1 MRLLSSLWSVNI
13 TRIEPA
19 GTQVRPLEL
28 CWLMKTLAVSLRCSH
43 IDIWCLCIDTISVHK
58 NILISYCY
66 DILINIWYEY
76 FKLCTN
82 KIRIKYP
89 TFIQVYSHIA
99 YMGIYLFIYFFF
111 EEVSD
116 DYPDELEK
124 TIKNQKHTHSHT
136 NHSTLCLAAVLYLR
150 TGICGGGGLT
160 SLNLIMCDYWYEYF
174 CAIVISFLSHLIL
187 VFQPYL
193 CFFFSAFFFFPLAG
207 GSRELTMHFTLNWE
221 YVAMV
226 VARDLA

>member
-1 MRLLSSLWSVNI
+1 M
-13 TRIEPA
+13 
-19 GTQVRPLEL
+19 
-28 CWLMKTLAVSLRCSH
+28 
-43 IDIWCLCIDTISVHK
+43 
-58 NILISYCY
+58 NILSYAQ
-66 DILINIWYEY
+66 
-76 FKLCTN
+76 
-82 KIRIKYP
+82 IKYGLN
-89 TFIQVYSHIA
+89 TLHLYRFTHTLHTW
-99 YMGIYLFIYFFF
+99 GFIYLFIFF

-150 TGICGGGGLT
+150 TGICGGGIDFTQSDHVWLLIWIFLCYCYIFSEPLNFGLST
-160 SLNLIMCDYWYEYF
+160 
-174 CAIVISFLSHLIL
+174 ISM
-187 VFQPYL
+187 
-193 CFFFSAFFFFPLAG
+193 FFFSAFFFFPLAG

>member
-99 YMGIYLFIYFFF
+99 YMGIYLFIYLFF

-150 TGICGGGGLT
+150 TGICGGGIDFTQSDHVWLLIWIFLCYCYIFSEPLNFGLST
-160 SLNLIMCDYWYEYF
+160 
-174 CAIVISFLSHLIL
+174 ISM
-187 VFQPYL
+187 
-193 CFFFSAFFFFPLAG
+193 FFFSAFFFFPLAG

>member
-1 MRLLSSLWSVNI
+1 M
-13 TRIEPA
+13 
-19 GTQVRPLEL
+19 
-28 CWLMKTLAVSLRCSH
+28 
-43 IDIWCLCIDTISVHK
+43 
-58 NILISYCY
+58 NILSYAQ
-66 DILINIWYEY
+66 
-76 FKLCTN
+76 
-82 KIRIKYP
+82 IKYGLN
-89 TFIQVYSHIA
+89 TLHLYRFTHTLHTW
-99 YMGIYLFIYFFF
+99 GFIYLFIFF

-150 TGICGGGGLT
+150 TGICGGGLT

-193 CFFFSAFFFFPLAG
+193 CFFFPAFFFFPLAG

>member
-13 TRIEPA
+13 TRMEPA

-58 NILISYCY
+58 LILISYCY

-82 KIRIKYP
+82 KILIKYP
-89 TFIQVYSHIA
+89 TFIQVYSHIV
-99 YMGIYLFIYFFF
+99 YMGIYAIPMYFF
-111 EEVSD
+111 EEVFD
-116 DYPDELEK
+116 DYPNELEK
-124 TIKNQKHTHSHT
+124 TIKNQKHTHRHT

-150 TGICGGGGLT
+150 TGICGGWLT
-160 SLNLIMCDYWYEYF
+160 SLNLIMCDYWYEYLCYCYIF
-174 CAIVISFLSHLIL
+174 SEPLNFGLSTISM
-187 VFQPYL
+187 
-193 CFFFSAFFFFPLAG
+193 FFFSAFFFFPLAG

>member
-66 DILINIWYEY
+66 DILINIYEY

-99 YMGIYLFIYFFF
+99 YMGIYLF
-111 EEVSD
+111 
-116 DYPDELEK
+116 
-124 TIKNQKHTHSHT
+124 
-136 NHSTLCLAAVLYLR
+136 
-150 TGICGGGGLT
+150 
-160 SLNLIMCDYWYEYF
+160 
-174 CAIVISFLSHLIL
+174 
-187 VFQPYL
+187 
-193 CFFFSAFFFFPLAG
+193 FFFFLRKCLMIIQMSWKKQSKIKSTHTVTQTIAPSA
-207 GSRELTMHFTLNWE
+207 
-221 YVAMV
+221 
-226 VARDLA
+226 

>member
-89 TFIQVYSHIA
+89 TFIQVYSHCIH
-99 YMGIYLFIYFFF
+99 GDLFIYFFFF

-150 TGICGGGGLT
+150 TGICGGDWLH
-160 SLNLIMCDYWYEYF
+160 SIWSC
-174 CAIVISFLSHLIL
+174 VIIDMNISVLLL
-187 VFQPYL
+187 YL
-193 CFFFSAFFFFPLAG
+193 FWA
-207 GSRELTMHFTLNWE
+207 T
-221 YVAMV
+221 
-226 VARDLA
+226 